1 MNSEELNK
9 KGLGKKFQFKT
20 FHFLKD
26 IASSPGQIG
35 MSMFLTSS
43 QGNSSI
49 KGHYTCALGQP
60 PET

>member
-20 FHFLKD
+20 FHFFKD

-49 KGHYTCALGQP
+49 KGH
-60 PET
+60 